1 MPAFALV
8 KDAVRRARIAL
19 LEALAHLIRVAVFLA
34 VGTRPGRAADLGVV
48 ANVASR
54 GELAADNG

>member
-19 LEALAHLIRVAVFLA
+19 LEALVHLNSRFFLA